1 MPQKKPRLS
10 IPTDSLDERR
20 ISLSSNQED
29 KALVEGLICYFIG
42 VVGTVIPIIGILA
55 EWNNKRE
62 DIKRAEVLKRLKINI
77 AKQGVQ
83 IANITNLLKNPKGRI
98 LFNKI
103 LFLARLS
110 EPEDDDFGS
119 FADLLGDVLVNLS
132 TKDFESLFDKI
143 SYLISRIE
151 KLSPQALFLL
161 SDSHNWPKDS
171 VGGTT
176 MSGYTLSGEG
186 LNLVAKAYLRDKKID
201 EKSLR
206 PRVLHAFGE
215 LQSSGYMNF
224 SVGKRASRTEV
235 ADEIYEYLL
244 RR

>member
-29 KALVEGLICYFIG
+29 KALVEGLISYFIG

-151 KLSPQALFLL
+151 KL
-161 SDSHNWPKDS
+161 
-171 VGGTT
+171 T
-176 MSGYTLSGEG
+176 
-186 LNLVAKAYLRDKKID
+186 
-201 EKSLR
+201 
-206 PRVLHAFGE
+206 
-215 LQSSGYMNF
+215 
-224 SVGKRASRTEV
+224 KR
-235 ADEIYEYLL
+235 
-244 RR
+244 